1 MTFDISQIR
10 IPTSPGIYLM
20 KDSEQKIIYIGKA
33 KNLKNRVKSYFVK
46 NQNYKTQKL
55 VENISDIEFVLT
67 DNESEA
73 FLLESNMI
81 KKYRPRFN
89 IELKDQQRYTYLRIS
104 DEKYP
109 RLLVA
114 RRTRDGKFLGKGKT
128 FGPFTQGSSKL
139 LTIGTLRKAFQ
150 IRICKTLPK
159 KVCLEYHLGNCE
171 GPCEFK
177 DAQEQYSKHVSA
189 LEEVLKGKN
198 QTKIF
203 TEKLKEEMTQAADL
217 QQFERAKEIRDTLVR
232 LGSLQTK
239 QKMEYVEN
247 SDEEYFGIGEQDQT
261 ATVMNFR
268 MINGVIR
275 DSDKF
280 FFDLV
285 GDNSFSNFLFQY
297 YSTHKIPKIIIVS
310 DLPENKDL
318 LESLLSEQAGY
329 SVHIQSPQR
338 GKRKEIIN
346 LILKNVA
353 LIHSKGGDPGLAE
366 LRELLHLPLLP
377 KIIECFDISNHG
389 EDFAVGS
396 MARFVDGKPNKSGYR
411 KFKIKTVTG
420 RDDFAMIAEIIKRR
434 YFRLLEEDSQ
444 LPDLIV
450 IDGGKGQL
458 NAALKSLQSLG
469 AKIPCISLAKEN
481 EEVFMPNQKNPIL
494 IPKNKPS
501 LKILQHARDETHRF
515 GVAYNRNIRK
525 NLIK

>member
-1 MTFDISQIR
+1 MTFDINKTT
-10 IPTSPGIYLM
+10 IPINPGIYLM
-20 KDSEQKIIYIGKA
+20 RDSDEKIIYIGKA
-33 KNLKNRVKSYFVK
+33 KNLKNRVKSYFLK

-109 RLLVA
+109 RLLVT

-139 LTIGTLRKAFQ
+139 LTIGTLRKSFQ

-177 DAQEQYSKHVSA
+177 DAQERYPKHVTA
-189 LEEVLKGKN
+189 LEQVLKGKN

-203 TEKLKEEMTQAADL
+203 TKKLEEEMHQAAKI
-217 QQFERAKEIRDTLVR
+217 QQFERAKDIRDTLIR
-232 LGSLQTK
+232 LGNLQTK
-239 QKMEYVEN
+239 QKMEYVKN
-247 SDEEYFGIGEQDQT
+247 SDEEYFGIDIQEQS
-261 ATVMNFR
+261 AIVMNFR

-285 GDNSFSNFLFQY
+285 GDNSFSNFLYQY
-297 YSTHKIPKIIIVS
+297 YSTHKIPKFILVNI
-310 DLPENKDL
+310 LPDNHKL
-318 LESLLSEQAGY
+318 LESLLSEQSGFTVKILA
-329 SVHIQSPQR
+329 PNK
-338 GKRKEIIN
+338 GKKRDIIN
-346 LILKNVA
+346 LILKNIE
-353 LIHSKGGDPGLAE
+353 LIHSKGGEPGLVE
-366 LRELLHLPLLP
+366 LKEILNLPVIP
-377 KIIECFDISNHG
+377 NIIECFDISNHG
-389 EDFAVGS
+389 TDFAVGS
-396 MARFVDGKPNKSGYR
+396 MSRFVDGRPNKSGYR
-411 KFKIKTVTG
+411 KFKIKTVSG
-420 RDDFAMIAEIIKRR
+420 RDDFAMIGEIIKRR
-434 YFRLLEEDSQ
+434 YYRLLEENSE
-444 LPDLIV
+444 LPDLIL

-458 NAALKSLQSLG
+458 NAAMKSLESLG
-469 AKIPCISLAKEN
+469 LKLPCISLAKEN
-481 EEVFMPNQKNPIL
+481 EEVFVPKNKNPVV

-515 GVAYNRNIRK
+515 GVAYNRIIQK
-525 NLIK
+525 NQIK

>member
-1 MTFDISQIR
+1 MTFVTSKIS

-20 KDSEQKIIYIGKA
+20 KDSGGKIIYIGKA
-33 KNLKNRVKSYFVK
+33 KNLKNRVKSYFLK

-55 VENISDIEFVLT
+55 VENISDIEFILT
-67 DNESEA
+67 DTESEA

-81 KKYRPRFN
+81 KKHRPRFN

-109 RLLVA
+109 RLLVS

-139 LTIGTLRKAFQ
+139 LTIGTLRKSFQ

-159 KVCLEYHLGNCE
+159 KICLEYHLGNCE

-177 DAQEQYSKHVSA
+177 DAAKRYPKHVAA
-189 LEEVLKGKN
+189 LEEVLEGKN

-203 TEKLKEEMTQAADL
+203 TKKLKEEMQQASKL
-217 QQFERAKEIRDTLVR
+217 QQFERAKDIRDTLIR

-239 QKMEYVEN
+239 QNMEYVKN
-247 SDEEYFGIGEQDQT
+247 SDEEYFGIGIKDQA

-285 GDNSFSNFLFQY
+285 GDNSFSNFLYQY
-297 YSTHKIPKIIIVS
+297 YSTHKIPKLILVS
-310 DLPENKDL
+310 VLPENQKL
-318 LESLLSEQAGY
+318 LESLLSEQAGF
-329 SVHIQSPQR
+329 SVKILAPTR
-338 GKRKEIIN
+338 GKKLDIIN
-346 LILKNVA
+346 LILKNIK
-353 LIHSKGGDPGLAE
+353 LIHSKGGDPGLVE
-366 LRELLHLPLLP
+366 LKEILNLAVIPNV
-377 KIIECFDISNHG
+377 IECFDISNHG
-389 EDFAVGS
+389 ADFAVGS
-396 MARFVDGKPNKSGYR
+396 MSRFVEGIPDKSGYR
-411 KFKIKTVTG
+411 KFKIKTVSG
-420 RDDFAMIAEIIKRR
+420 RDDFAMIGEIIKRR
-434 YFRLLEEDSQ
+434 YYRLVEESSE

-458 NAALKSLQSLG
+458 NAAMKSLASLG
-469 AKIPCISLAKEN
+469 LKLSCISLAKEN
-481 EEVFMPNQKNPIL
+481 EEVYVPKNKNPIV
-494 IPKNKPS
+494 IPKDKPS
-501 LKILQHARDETHRF
+501 LKILQHARDEAHRF
-515 GVAYNRNIRK
+515 GVAYNRIIRK
-525 NLIK
+525 NQIK

>member
-1 MTFDISQIR
+1 MTFDISKIR
-10 IPTSPGIYLM
+10 IPSNPGIYLM
-20 KDSEQKIIYIGKA
+20 KDSDQKIIYIGKA
-33 KNLKNRVKSYFVK
+33 KNLKNRVKSYFLK

-81 KKYRPRFN
+81 KKYRPIFN
-89 IELKDQQRYTYLRIS
+89 IELKDQQRYTYLKLS

-114 RRTRDGKFLGKGKT
+114 RRTREGKFLGKGKI

-150 IRICKTLPK
+150 IRICTQLPK

-177 DAQEQYSKHVSA
+177 GAQQQYPKHVAA

-198 QTKIF
+198 QTKVF
-203 TEKLKEEMTQAADL
+203 AQKLKEEMKQAADL
-217 QQFERAKEIRDTLVR
+217 QQFERAKEIRDTLIR
-232 LGSLQTK
+232 LDSLQTK
-239 QKMEYVEN
+239 QKMEYIDN

-261 ATVMNFR
+261 VTVMNFR

-297 YSTHKIPKIIIVS
+297 YTTHKIPKFILVS
-310 DLPENKDL
+310 ELPEKKSL
-318 LESLLSEQAGY
+318 LEVLLSNQAGF
-329 SVHIQSPQR
+329 SVQIQCPKR
-338 GKRKEIIN
+338 GKRKEIVD
-346 LILKNVA
+346 LILKNIE
-353 LIHSKGGDPGLAE
+353 LIQTKGGHPGLVE
-366 LRELLHLPLLP
+366 LKEFLNLPTVP

-396 MARFVDGKPNKSGYR
+396 MARFVDGSPNKSGYR
-411 KFKIKTVTG
+411 KFKIKSISG
-420 RDDFAMIAEIIKRR
+420 RDDFAMIGEIIKRR

-458 NAALKSLQSLG
+458 NAAIKSLQSLG
-469 AKIPCISLAKEN
+469 IKTPCVSLAKEN
-481 EEVFMPNQKNPIL
+481 EEIFVPNQKTPIL
-494 IPKNKPS
+494 ISKNKPS

-515 GVAYNRNIRK
+515 GVAYNRAIRK

>member
-1 MTFDISQIR
+1 MTFNISKIH
-10 IPTSPGIYLM
+10 IPSNPGIYLM
-20 KDSEQKIIYIGKA
+20 KDSDEKIIYIGKA
-33 KNLKNRVKSYFVK
+33 KNLKNRVKSYFLK

-114 RRTRDGKFLGKGKT
+114 RRTRDGKFLGKGKI

-171 GPCEFK
+171 GPCEFQ
-177 DAQEQYSKHVSA
+177 DAQERYPKHVSA

-203 TEKLKEEMTQAADL
+203 TEKLKEEMKQAADL
-217 QQFERAKEIRDTLVR
+217 QQFERAKEIRDTLIR

-247 SDEEYFGIGEQDQT
+247 SDEEYFGIGEQNQT

-297 YSTHKIPKIIIVS
+297 YSTHKIPKFILVS
-310 DLPENKDL
+310 ELPDNQDL

-329 SVHIQSPQR
+329 SVRIQCPKR
-338 GKRKEIIN
+338 GKRKEIVD
-346 LILKNVA
+346 LILKNIQ
-353 LIHSKGGDPGLAE
+353 LIHTKGGNPGLIE
-366 LRELLHLPLLP
+366 LQELLSLPTIP
-377 KIIECFDISNHG
+377 NVIECFDISNYG

-396 MARFVDGKPNKSGYR
+396 MSRFVDGKPNKSGYR
-411 KFKIKTVTG
+411 KFKIKTVSG
-420 RDDFAMIAEIIKRR
+420 RDDFAMIGEVIKRR
-434 YFRLLEEDSQ
+434 YFRLLEENSS
-444 LPDLIV
+444 LPDLIL

-458 NAALKSLQSLG
+458 SSALNSLQSLG
-469 AKIPCISLAKEN
+469 LKTPCVSLAKEN
-481 EEVFMPNQKNPIL
+481 EEVFVPNKKTPIL
-494 IPKNKPS
+494 ISKNKAS
-501 LKILQHARDETHRF
+501 LKILQYARDETHRF
-515 GVAYNRNIRK
+515 GVAYNRTIRK
-525 NLIK
+525 NQIK

>member
-1 MTFDISQIR
+1 MTFDISKIQL
-10 IPTSPGIYLM
+10 PSNSGIYLM
-20 KDSEQKIIYIGKA
+20 KDSQDKIIYIGKA
-33 KNLKNRVKSYFVK
+33 KNLKKRVRSYFLK

-55 VENISDIEFVLT
+55 VENISEIEFVLT

-114 RRTRDGKFLGKGKT
+114 RRTRDGKFLGKGKI

-150 IRICKTLPK
+150 IRICKQLPK

-177 DAQEQYSKHVSA
+177 QAQDQYGKHVAA

-198 QTKIF
+198 QTKVF
-203 TEKLKEEMTQAADL
+203 TEKLREEMKQAAVL
-217 QQFERAKEIRDTLVR
+217 QQFERAKEIRDTLIR

-247 SDEEYFGIGEQDQT
+247 SDEEYFGYGEIDQT
-261 ATVMNFR
+261 ATIMNFR

-285 GDNSFSNFLFQY
+285 GDNSFSNFLYQY
-297 YSTHKIPKIIIVS
+297 YSTHKIPKLILVT
-310 DLPENKDL
+310 DLPENHQL
-318 LESLLSEQAGY
+318 LEKLLSDQAGFM
-329 SVHIQSPQR
+329 VKIQNPKK
-338 GKRKEIIN
+338 GKRKEILD
-346 LILKNVA
+346 LILKNIH
-353 LIHSKGGDPGLAE
+353 LIQSNGGDPGLAE
-366 LRELLHLPLLP
+366 LKDVLCLPTIP
-377 KIIECFDISNHG
+377 NIIECFDISNHG
-389 EDFAVGS
+389 EDFAVAS
-396 MARFVDGKPNKSGYR
+396 MSRFVGGQPNKTGYR
-411 KFKIKTVTG
+411 KFRIKTISG
-420 RDDFAMIAEIIKRR
+420 RDDFAMIGEVVKRR
-434 YFRLLEEDSQ
+434 YFRLLEENSQ
-444 LPDLIV
+444 LPDLIL

-458 NAALKSLQSLG
+458 NAALESLSSLG
-469 AKIPCISLAKEN
+469 LKIPCVSLAKEN
-481 EEVFMPNQKNPIL
+481 EEVFVPNQKNSVL
-494 IPKNKPS
+494 IPKSNRS

-515 GVAYNRNIRK
+515 GVAYNRTIRK
-525 NLIK
+525 NQIK

>member
-1 MTFDISQIR
+1 
-10 IPTSPGIYLM
+10 M
-20 KDSEQKIIYIGKA
+20 KDSDEKIIYIGKA
-33 KNLKNRVKSYFVK
+33 KNLKNRVKSYFLK

-55 VENISDIEFVLT
+55 VENIADIEFVLT

-114 RRTRDGKFLGKGKT
+114 RRTRDGKFLGKGKI

-177 DAQEQYSKHVSA
+177 DAQERYPQHVAA
-189 LEEVLKGKN
+189 LEEVLRGKN

-203 TEKLKEEMTQAADL
+203 TEKLKEEMQQAADL
-217 QQFERAKEIRDTLVR
+217 QQFERAKEIRDTLIR

-247 SDEEYFGIGEQDQT
+247 SDEEYFGMGEQDQV

-297 YSTHKIPKIIIVS
+297 YSTHKIPKFILVS
-310 DLPENKDL
+310 EMPDNKDL
-318 LESLLSEQAGY
+318 LESLLSEQAGF
-329 SVHIQSPQR
+329 SVRIQLPQR
-338 GKRKEIIN
+338 GKRREIID
-346 LILKNVA
+346 LILKNIQ
-353 LIHSKGGDPGLAE
+353 LIHTKGGNPGLVE
-366 LRELLHLPLLP
+366 LKEILGLPVIP
-377 KIIECFDISNHG
+377 NVIECFDISNHG

-396 MARFVDGKPNKSGYR
+396 MSRFVDGKPNKSGYR
-411 KFKIKTVTG
+411 KFKIKTVSG
-420 RDDFAMIAEIIKRR
+420 RDDFAMIGEVIKRR
-434 YFRLLEEDSQ
+434 YFRLLEENSS
-444 LPDLIV
+444 LPDLIL

-458 NAALKSLQSLG
+458 SAAIKSLKSLGLKTS
-469 AKIPCISLAKEN
+469 CVSLAKEN
-481 EEVFMPNQKNPIL
+481 EEVYVPNQKEPIL
-494 IPKNKPS
+494 IAKNKDS
-501 LKILQHARDETHRF
+501 LKILQYARDETHRF
-515 GVAYNRNIRK
+515 GVAYNRTIRK
-525 NLIK
+525 NQIK

>member
-1 MTFDISQIR
+1 MTFEISQIH
-10 IPTSPGIYLM
+10 IPSSPGIYLM
-20 KDSEQKIIYIGKA
+20 KNSEQKIIYIGKA
-33 KNLKNRVKSYFVK
+33 KNLKNRVKSYFLK

-55 VENISDIEFVLT
+55 VENI
-67 DNESEA
+67 
-73 FLLESNMI
+73 LLESNMI
-81 KKYRPRFN
+81 KKHRPRFN

-177 DAQEQYSKHVSA
+177 EAQEQYPKHVAA

-203 TEKLKEEMTQAADL
+203 TQKLKEEMKQAADL

-247 SDEEYFGIGEQDQT
+247 SDEEYFGIAEQDQT
-261 ATVMNFR
+261 AAVMNFR

-297 YSTHKIPKIIIVS
+297 YSTHKIPRIILVS
-310 DLPENKDL
+310 EMPDNKDL
-318 LESLLSEQAGY
+318 LESLLSEQAGF
-329 SVHIQSPQR
+329 SVQIQTPRR

-346 LILKNVA
+346 LILKNIA
-353 LIHSKGGDPGLAE
+353 LIHSKGGDPGLVE
-366 LRELLHLPLLP
+366 LKELLHLSSTP

-411 KFKIKTVTG
+411 KFRIKTVSG
-420 RDDFAMIAEIIKRR
+420 RDDFAMIGEIIKRR

-469 AKIPCISLAKEN
+469 ARIPCVSLAKEN
-481 EEVFMPNQKNPIL
+481 EEVFVPNQKNPVL
-494 IPKNKPS
+494 IPKNKSS

-515 GVAYNRNIRK
+515 GVAYNRTIRK
-525 NLIK
+525 NQIK